1 MEQSFGGCCL
11 YMTGGSGT
19 CMTNPSRFTKDY
31 VVAKA
36 MDTLPHLEFKTVDKM
51 AVVHT
56 WMGWRYGA
64 VRIPA

>member
-1 MEQSFGGCCL
+1 
-11 YMTGGSGT
+11 
-19 CMTNPSRFTKDY
+19 MTNPSRFTKDY